1 MTPLA
6 HEPAGR
12 GIGHPTLEG
21 LTFSVKIRRPVGR
34 QAISTLLIAVKFG
47 GHFHDANTLENF
59 VATQLQKIKLART
72 YRADGGTR
80 DSSETVR

>member
-6 HEPAGR
+6 HEAAGR
-12 GIGHPTLEG
+12 GIGLATLEG
-21 LTFSVKIRRPVGR
+21 FKFSIKIWRPVGR

>member
-6 HEPAGR
+6 HEAAGR

-59 VATQLQKIKLART
+59 VATQLQRNKIS
-72 YRADGGTR
+72 ADE
-80 DSSETVR
+80 SS